1 MMRKKSFFGFVF
13 AFMFAIMNLQ
23 AVTVHAATIHVVEEW
38 NDLNGTDAPI
48 WTDFQNGDTISL
60 EKLKQW
66 NENRVKVEIPSE
78 IHALTI
84 HGLPEVTYEY
94 IGFTAVSYVAITL
107 DNFNGHNNI
116 SGGAGDLLT
125 FSSPTGNQLVLK
137 GNNNVVGN
145 IYGNFEVLGD
155 GSFKQSY
162 SNRPSSDGNW
172 GNVTFNHTGSFESV
186 RITGDVTVLNS
197 GTVKIGGGRSN
208 ENTVSYGVG
217 GNVVCKAGN
226 TTIMGSQGRH
236 LTDGESAVKGN
247 VVLYNDAAL
256 TLIGGDG
263 VESLGNGGNGAGN
276 GLIGN
281 LFLYDSSSAVVTG
294 GTGTAGIGGTGV
306 VGNVYCHENS
316 VITCRGGNGATM
328 GDSTFYGDGGDGGT
342 GICGELFLYDFAKA
356 SVTGGTGGSV
366 NVKYNNYQSYSA
378 GNGGIGLEGKIG
390 AINSLVHFTAAGGEG
405 GTSYYYSDGVSGR
418 ATRLEEPPVLSA
430 GYVNANFYGTRP
442 VNETGDPVFKAELA
456 LLVDHEPLANA
467 LVAIKGDNMPDYR
480 AHTDSDGMLYA
491 YLPQGTNYTVVHD
504 RYSAEL
510 PFLWDNDTNQAALE
524 LTPGGGVSDPPY
536 RILGLKLKDQTGAI
550 LSSVPETGTFL
561 AELEAEKLNDSKN
574 KEYFIIAVYD
584 ENGVL
589 LNLSYMWGAV
599 QTGKTSS
606 FGCSVSIP
614 AGRHAK
620 SVRAFIWDENMNPL
634 CENVVI

>member
-356 SVTGGTGGSV
+356 SVTGGTG
-366 NVKYNNYQSYSA
+366 
-378 GNGGIGLEGKIG
+378 
-390 AINSLVHFTAAGGEG
+390 
-405 GTSYYYSDGVSGR
+405 
-418 ATRLEEPPVLSA
+418 
-430 GYVNANFYGTRP
+430 
-442 VNETGDPVFKAELA
+442 
-456 LLVDHEPLANA
+456 
-467 LVAIKGDNMPDYR
+467 
-480 AHTDSDGMLYA
+480 
-491 YLPQGTNYTVVHD
+491 
-504 RYSAEL
+504 
-510 PFLWDNDTNQAALE
+510 
-524 LTPGGGVSDPPY
+524 
-536 RILGLKLKDQTGAI
+536 
-550 LSSVPETGTFL
+550 
-561 AELEAEKLNDSKN
+561 
-574 KEYFIIAVYD
+574 
-584 ENGVL
+584 
-589 LNLSYMWGAV
+589 
-599 QTGKTSS
+599 
-606 FGCSVSIP
+606 
-614 AGRHAK
+614 
-620 SVRAFIWDENMNPL
+620 
-634 CENVVI
+634 